1 MQKGHSSDHM
11 VKSEIQL
18 IEADFGA
25 LHLRILEVFAQSQYR
40 KVVELLLENNFAIGI
55 KPWCHEIL

>member
-11 VKSEIQL
+11 VKSEMQL

-25 LHLRILEVFAQSQYR
+25 LHLRILEVFVQIQYS
-40 KVVELLLENNFAIGI
+40 KVVDISWENKFD
-55 KPWCHEIL
+55 

>member
-25 LHLRILEVFAQSQYR
+25 LHLRIIEVFAQSQYS
-40 KVVELLLENNFAIGI
+40 KVVELL
-55 KPWCHEIL
+55 

>member
-1 MQKGHSSDHM
+1 M

-25 LHLRILEVFAQSQYR
+25 LHLMILEVFAQSQYN
-40 KVVELLLENNFAIGI
+40 KVVELL
-55 KPWCHEIL
+55 

>member
-1 MQKGHSSDHM
+1 M

-25 LHLRILEVFAQSQYR
+25 LHLRIPEVFAPGQYS
-40 KVVELLLENNFAIGI
+40 KSVELCMENKFA
-55 KPWCHEIL
+55 